1 MSENV
6 VIRFPSNI
14 DLCGGELINA
24 KFPLLATTPTVSE
37 GGFWYDS
44 VNHVPM
50 YYNGTAAK
58 RFGIEYANFTG
69 ADGTHAGAAGLVP
82 APAATD
88 NTKFLRGDGTFAV
101 PSNTTYTAG
110 NGLTLTG
117 TSFSVNTSV
126 VALKSDITTVY
137 KAAGPVSSA
146 SGLPALSASVLG
158 NVYNATASFTTTS
171 DFVEG
176 SGKTIQIGNDIAVVD
191 VGTGG
196 NHSYKFS
203 VMGDFVDIS
212 GKQDASTAVKHTA
225 STAVGTATKGVYVA
239 SDGTATAMTY
249 ELKKTVPSNAVFTDT
264 KNTAG
269 STDTSSKIYLVGA
282 TSQAANPQTYS
293 HDTVF
298 VDANGRLNSAAP
310 ATTAD
315 DTTVATTAWV
325 NTFTLNNI
333 RVEEVVN
340 TSPIAP
346 VNGVCT
352 WELLPLGW
360 FTGYFD
366 VSVFELTEN
375 GTVWTKIYPKIQ
387 IISDRTIIT
396 LLSSETIM
404 AGELRAEVLRQPLS

>member
-1 MSENV
+1 MPADATTKIPANL
-6 VIRFPSNI
+6 
-14 DLCGGELINA
+14 DLCGGQILNA
-24 KFPLLATTPTVSE
+24 GLQLLVSSPAAASE
-37 GGFWYDS
+37 GSFWYDS

-50 YYNGTAAK
+50 YFNGTTAK

-69 ADGTHAGAAGLVP
+69 ADGTHAGVAGLVP

-101 PSNTTYTAG
+101 PTNTIYTAST
-110 NGLTLTG
+110 GLTLTG
-117 TSFSVNTSV
+117 TAFSVDSTV

-137 KAAGPVSSA
+137 RAAGPVSSA
-146 SGLPALSASVLG
+146 SGLPTLSASVLG

-225 STAVGTATKGVYVA
+225 STAVGSATKGVYVA
-239 SDGTATAMTY
+239 SDGTATEMTY
-249 ELKKTVPSNAVFTDT
+249 SVNKDVPSNAVFTDT

-269 STDTSSKIYLVGA
+269 STDTSSKIFLVGA
-282 TSQAANPQTYS
+282 TSQAANSQTYS

-298 VDANGRLNSAAP
+298 VDANGRLNSTLPAAN
-310 ATTAD
+310 ANDA
-315 DTTVATTAWV
+315 TVATTAW
-325 NTFTLNNI
+325 I
-333 RVEEVVN
+333 RTVLGKYAEVVEVVLESSL
-340 TSPIAP
+340 SPTD
-346 VNGVCT
+346 GVCT
-352 WELLPLGW
+352 WTITTGGW
-360 FTGYFD
+360 YSRGVME
-366 VSVFELTEN
+366 VSVFELSSN
-375 GTVWTKIYPKIQ
+375 GTVWTKIYPKIV
-387 IISDRTIIT
+387 INTDTVVVSM
-396 LLSSETIM
+396 LSSTSISN
-404 AGELRAEVLRQPLS
+404 LRATLICKI